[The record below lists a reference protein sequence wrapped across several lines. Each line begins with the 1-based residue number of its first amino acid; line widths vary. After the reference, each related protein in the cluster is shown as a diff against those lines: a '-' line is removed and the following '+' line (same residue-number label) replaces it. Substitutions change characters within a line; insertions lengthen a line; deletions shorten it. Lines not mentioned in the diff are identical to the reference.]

1 MKNKKL
7 IILFIVLTVIILA
20 LSLLLHK
27 KNDELSRQQIKVI
40 NAGYNPQDKCS
51 GPKEIF
57 YEDDNYVYSFPCIQ
71 SSSTYVKF
79 PNGNKMLVI
88 KALEEEKVTINELES
103 AGLIINKDKK

>member
-7 IILFIVLTVIILA
+7 AILFIILSVIIIA

-27 KNDELSRQQIKVI
+27 KNIELKEKQIKI
-40 NAGYNPQDKCS
+40 IDASYKSQCNNI
-51 GPKEIF
+51 KEIF
-57 YEDDNYVYSFPCIQ
+57 YEDDDYVYSFPCIQ

-88 KALEEEKVTINELES
+88 KALEEEKVTIDELES